1 MLTIERCKEIL
12 KQNGSKMSSEEIK
25 ELLPLLYMWANLNNE
40 LNEDNDDECTTILPS
55 EHR

>member
-1 MLTIERCKEIL
+1 MLTIEICKEIL

>member
-12 KQNGSKMSSEEIK
+12 KQNGSKMSSEDIK
-25 ELLPLLYMWANLNNE
+25 ILLPLLYLWANLNNE
-40 LNEDNDDECTTILPS
+40 QNDNNYDECITILPS